1 MASST
6 TKSAF
11 LRGLRD
17 GAPFVLVVAPFAMLF
32 GVVATEAGL
41 SIAQT
46 MGMTAL
52 VIAGA
57 AQFTAIQLMT
67 ENAPVFLIIAAAL
80 AVNLRMAMYSAA
92 LAPHLGSAPFWQRAL
107 IAYVNFDQTYA
118 ASVLEYE
125 RRPDMSVP
133 QKVAYFFGTVVPVAP
148 PWIGFSLVGALV
160 GSGIP
165 PQFALDFALPITFL
179 ALVAPML
186 KSLAHIAAAATSVII
201 ALLLAFLPSGVGL
214 LIAGAVA
221 MCVGAAVEIWLERRI
236 TS

>member
-11 LRGLRD
+11 WRGLRD
-17 GAPFVLVVAPFAMLF
+17 GAPFVVVAAPFATLF

-41 SIAQT
+41 NIVQT
-46 MGMTAL
+46 MGMSAL

-57 AQFTAIQLMT
+57 AQFTAVQLMT
-67 ENAPVFLIIAAAL
+67 ENAPVFLVIAAAL

-92 LAPHLGSAPFWQRAL
+92 LAPHLGAAPFWQRAL

-118 ASVLEYE
+118 ASVLKYE
-125 RRPDMSVP
+125 QEPALTVP
-133 QKVAYFFGTVVPVAP
+133 ERVAYFFGTVIPVAP
-148 PWIGFSLVGALV
+148 PWLVFSLLGALI

-165 PQFALDFALPITFL
+165 PEYALDFAMPITFL

-186 KSLAHIAAAATSVII
+186 KSLAHIAAALTSVFV
-201 ALLLAFLPSGVGL
+201 ALILAGLPSGVGL
-214 LIAGAVA
+214 LIAGLIA
-221 MCVGAAVEIWLERRI
+221 MSVGASVEVWLERRHAQ
-236 TS
+236 

>member
-11 LRGLRD
+11 WRGLRD
-17 GAPFVLVVAPFAMLF
+17 GAPFVVVAAPFATLF

-41 SIAQT
+41 NIVQT
-46 MGMTAL
+46 MGMSAL

-57 AQFTAIQLMT
+57 AQFTAVQLMT
-67 ENAPVFLIIAAAL
+67 ENAPVFLVIAAAL

-92 LAPHLGSAPFWQRAL
+92 LAPHLGAAPFWQRAL

-118 ASVLEYE
+118 ASVLKYE
-125 RRPDMSVP
+125 QEPALTVP
-133 QKVAYFFGTVVPVAP
+133 ERVAYFFGTVIPVAP
-148 PWIGFSLVGALV
+148 PWLVFSLLGALI

-165 PQFALDFALPITFL
+165 PEYALDFAMPITFL

-186 KSLAHIAAAATSVII
+186 KSLAHIAAALTSVFF
-201 ALLLAFLPSGVGL
+201 ALILAGLPSGVGL
-214 LIAGAVA
+214 LIAGLIA
-221 MCVGAAVEIWLERRI
+221 MSVGASVEVWLERRHAQ
-236 TS
+236 